1 MIHRYPIQLLG
12 AIPSPYTRKMLALLR
27 YRRIPYKMLWG
38 DPKKVLK
45 ELGLD
50 EPKVLLLP
58 MLLLQSSRGDLE
70 VVCDSTPI
78 MRRLETEHLPRSV
91 IPKSGWL
98 AFVDY
103 LLEDFADEWVTKC
116 MFHFR
121 WHFRK
126 DADNAGTLLPLYDD
140 IRQSHDEWADAKAFI
155 MDRQIGR
162 LGIVGSNKT
171 TAHIIESSYVR
182 LLELLEAHFTEQP
195 FLLGGRP
202 GASDFAMYGQLTQL
216 IGLDPTSRNLSHK
229 KSPRAVVYTGLME
242 DQSGLEPDDDDWIS
256 TEDIPSTLKQIL
268 REVGRVYVPA
278 LLANYAAKKAG
289 ELVWE
294 AEIDGMHWEQ
304 STFSY
309 QAKCLNYIRAEY
321 ASMGDFDRSIINGL
335 FSGTGCGELWSGI

>member
-1 MIHRYPIQLLG
+1 MAQKSPIQLLG

-38 DPKKVLK
+38 DPKKSLK

-121 WHFRK
+121 WHF
-126 DADNAGTLLPLYDD
+126 
-140 IRQSHDEWADAKAFI
+140 
-155 MDRQIGR
+155 
-162 LGIVGSNKT
+162 
-171 TAHIIESSYVR
+171 
-182 LLELLEAHFTEQP
+182 
-195 FLLGGRP
+195 
-202 GASDFAMYGQLTQL
+202 
-216 IGLDPTSRNLSHK
+216 
-229 KSPRAVVYTGLME
+229 
-242 DQSGLEPDDDDWIS
+242 
-256 TEDIPSTLKQIL
+256 
-268 REVGRVYVPA
+268 
-278 LLANYAAKKAG
+278 
-289 ELVWE
+289 
-294 AEIDGMHWEQ
+294 
-304 STFSY
+304 
-309 QAKCLNYIRAEY
+309 
-321 ASMGDFDRSIINGL
+321 
-335 FSGTGCGELWSGI
+335 